1 MFSTLPE
8 QIKRM
13 NKNFEGISESIDD
26 SGDLH
31 DSESNNSKDNTR
43 SLDGQI
49 AELTATTQAT
59 NASNLLEDIA
69 LDLSA
74 SENTGPEVSE
84 ALSKIINSL
93 LKEKL
98 PEDKVQSKIDSYLR
112 PNNVA
117 SLRTPL
123 VNHLIW
129 HQTSAASG
137 TQDSKRQKTQ
147 NNLVAGMIAVVKATD
162 LVWKSE
168 LQNNKELVKLM
179 TEAMALTTQSHR
191 DLNTAR
197 RWAMKN
203 DLNKG
208 YVAQCSSSSVDL
220 EIYQSWPRTLQTP
233 TNSLGKCVPQPHRL
247 LTAATDPAV
256 VERNPMELRIRFN
269 PYKGRNDF
277 LSKGNPPKSRRKEG
291 LPTKQ

>member
-1 MFSTLPE
+1 MWLLNGHTSTQLKSIAFPLKLLNIADEGEASRHAPQQEPNTASMFSTLPE

-84 ALSKIINSL
+84 ALSKIINSP

-137 TQDSKRQKTQ
+137 TQDSKKQKLKT
-147 NNLVAGMIAVVKATD
+147 I
-162 LVWKSE
+162 
-168 LQNNKELVKLM
+168 
-179 TEAMALTTQSHR
+179 
-191 DLNTAR
+191 
-197 RWAMKN
+197 
-203 DLNKG
+203 
-208 YVAQCSSSSVDL
+208 
-220 EIYQSWPRTLQTP
+220 
-233 TNSLGKCVPQPHRL
+233 
-247 LTAATDPAV
+247 
-256 VERNPMELRIRFN
+256 
-269 PYKGRNDF
+269 
-277 LSKGNPPKSRRKEG
+277 
-291 LPTKQ
+291 